1 VLSENRDSFSW
12 VISRMLILGIL
23 SAQLVFAATSNANIV
38 EDISH
43 NTAHVDKYYA
53 MNKEMLPYEGV
64 VELATTVI
72 ANRQY
77 YDKNTIAKMF
87 ILLAD
92 TAINKGA
99 LAKAMQ
105 FAQDGLTIEDIA
117 PELVLNLKL
126 KIIQGQYA
134 QGKFHQAKQ
143 LSIEAVALSRELDS
157 TLYRLLALSYRAMTN
172 ALVGEHA
179 LAFADL
185 QEVDDLLKAHQ
196 EFSEHIEVI
205 EILALSRFYLED
217 FDSAITL
224 YNRVLK
230 LRYDLNMKQNVEK
243 TYYSLATT
251 YLMSDRLDDAYNGY
265 WEAKKYAE
273 LADAPIRIAYA
284 HLGLGQVLHRMNNY
298 EEAQQELLQAEAL
311 FSVENL
317 SKPYLDTLIT
327 LAKNSLALSL
337 EEDYQTYLHRAM
349 AVAENTELTT
359 KQISLFSMLSSLYAG
374 RGEYQKAFLIQSQY
388 IDFLLKQR
396 TNIVYTSPVRRI
408 DDSSDKS
415 RQLALDLAEAS
426 DLRQYYGQKYQG
438 QMQLIFGLVT
448 LASVLGI
455 ALIYFWLRSRSL
467 EMTKK
472 MDEVDQ
478 RIDAIASP
486 SQTKYLYQHNFKM
499 ARKYEFPLAIGYLS
513 IDNWQEMTFQFN
525 KKTIDEV
532 AKTMA
537 LLINEQ
543 AGEFDSVGLIN
554 DGEYLILCPHQQL
567 SELQS
572 KLMLLSKAL
581 QARFFANLGDF
592 SVKISY
598 AFDSPGV
605 QDIDPYIFLSR
616 LSESTRAE
624 YTQFKT

>member
-1 VLSENRDSFSW
+1 MLTYLSIENSY
-12 VISRMLILGIL
+12 
-23 SAQLVFAATSNANIV
+23 ANVV

-43 NTAHVDKYYA
+43 NSDHVDKYFA
-53 MNKEMLPYEGV
+53 MNKEMLPYDEV
-64 VELATTVI
+64 VALATAVI
-72 ANRQY
+72 PNRKY
-77 YDKNTIAKMF
+77 YDNNTIAKIF

-105 FAQDGLTIEDIA
+105 FAQDGLTVPKIDV
-117 PELVLNLKL
+117 ELVLNLKL
-126 KIIQGQYA
+126 KIIQGLYA
-134 QGKFHQAKQ
+134 QGKFHQAKR
-143 LSIEAVALSRELDS
+143 LSEEAVLLSRQLES

-196 EFSEHIEVI
+196 EFSEHIEII

-230 LRYDLNMKQNVEK
+230 LRFDINLKQNIEK

-251 YLMSDRLDDAYNGY
+251 YLMLGRLDDAYNGY

-273 LADAPIRIAYA
+273 QVNAPIRIAYA
-284 HLGLGQVLHRMNNY
+284 HLGLGQVLHQMGEYQKARD
-298 EEAQQELLQAEAL
+298 ELLNAELL

-317 SKPYLDTLIT
+317 TKPYLDTLIT
-327 LAKNSLALSL
+327 LAKNSLALSMDDAYQ
-337 EEDYQTYLHRAM
+337 DYLLKAL
-349 AVAENTELTT
+349 AIAENTELTA

-374 RGEYQKAFLIQSQY
+374 QENYKEAFLVQSQY
-388 IDFLLKQR
+388 IDFLTKQR
-396 TNIVYTSPVRRI
+396 AKVVYSSIENTS
-408 DDSSDKS
+408 DQNNEKS

-438 QMQLIFGLVT
+438 QMQLIFAVT
-448 LASVLGI
+448 VLAVLLAV
-455 ALIYFWLRSRSL
+455 ALLYFWLRCRAL
-467 EMTKK
+467 EMKSRL
-472 MDEVDQ
+472 DEVDQ
-478 RIDAIASP
+478 QQDTVASP
-486 SQTKYLYQHNFKM
+486 TQTKRLYQHNFKM
-499 ARKYEFPLAIGYLS
+499 ARKYEYPLAIGYLS
-513 IDNWQEMTFQFN
+513 IDNWHEMSFQYG

-532 AKTMA
+532 SKTMA

-543 AGEFDSVGLIN
+543 SGEFDYVGLIN
-554 DGEYLILCPHQQL
+554 EGEYLILCPHQQP

-598 AFDSPGV
+598 AFDSPNI

-616 LSESTRAE
+616 LSESTRSE